1 MNYLSN
7 ISEEKIKVTI
17 ESYLIENILKLDND
31 IIQTLNPEK
40 LTVKYQNELFNVLY
54 KIFIHKYFANF
65 SISNKYIEK
74 SDIVEILRYCK
85 IKYKTIGCGD
95 YSPLLEWWRDD
106 LDCDDD
112 FDISYIICW
121 FVYSYMFDNKNY
133 IIELINKLCNTDTYV
148 VLK

>member
-1 MNYLSN
+1 MNNLSN
-7 ISEEKIKVTI
+7 ISEDKIKVAI
-17 ESYLIENILKLDND
+17 ELYLIENILKLDND
-31 IIQTLNPEK
+31 IIQLLNHENLTLTYQLK
-40 LTVKYQNELFNVLY
+40 LFKVLYELFMNRE
-54 KIFIHKYFANF
+54 FANF

-85 IKYKTIGCGD
+85 IKYKTIECGE
-95 YSPLLEWWRDD
+95 YSPLIEWWRED

-112 FDISYIICW
+112 FDISYIISW
-121 FVYSYMFDNKNY
+121 FVYSYMFDNKKY